1 MEKVFKTIQLKL
13 FPCNNKIILTLL
25 PTTTPYTNTCMHAT
39 LNFPGFLAEVFY
51 IYIDNIL

>member
-1 MEKVFKTIQLKL
+1 MERVFKTIQLKL
-13 FPCNNKIILTLL
+13 FPCNNKNILTLL